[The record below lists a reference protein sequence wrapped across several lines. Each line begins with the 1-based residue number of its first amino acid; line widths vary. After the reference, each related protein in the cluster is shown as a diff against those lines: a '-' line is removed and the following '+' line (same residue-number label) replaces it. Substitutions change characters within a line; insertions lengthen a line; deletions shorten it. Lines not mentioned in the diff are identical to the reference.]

1 MAAAILLLLIGYDI
15 FQRKNF
21 QKTEGQVVT
30 VGWQGDLQT
39 ENQEEYI
46 MVRYMADGVSYVEKQ
61 QILSRIFYR
70 EGQKVTV
77 YYDKKDPHRTWNR
90 LRLICC
96 LYTFRKACY
105 SHGLTYPAE
114 IFIRQCQLELGSDF
128 RIFVIQDILACFH

>member
-46 MVRYMADGVSYVEKQ
+46 MVSYMADGVSYVEKHEKGT
-61 QILSRIFYR
+61 IEPGKTADF
-70 EGQKVTV
+70 VTHFLQRRA
-77 YYDKKDPHRTWNR
+77 KGHR
-90 LRLICC
+90 LL
-96 LYTFRKACY
+96 
-105 SHGLTYPAE
+105 
-114 IFIRQCQLELGSDF
+114 
-128 RIFVIQDILACFH
+128 

>member
-1 MAAAILLLLIGYDI
+1 MIFLHFVPASGWIRFVLYMIPYLLIGYDI

-46 MVRYMADGVSYVEKQ
+46 MVSYMADGVSYVEKQ

-90 LRLICC
+90 LRLPFMLALLVLC
-96 LYTFRKACY
+96 LSCGIMAFRK
-105 SHGLTYPAE
+105 E
-114 IFIRQCQLELGSDF
+114 RQM
-128 RIFVIQDILACFH
+128 

>member
-46 MVRYMADGVSYVEKQ
+46 
-61 QILSRIFYR
+61 LS
-70 EGQKVTV
+70 
-77 YYDKKDPHRTWNR
+77 
-90 LRLICC
+90 LI
-96 LYTFRKACY
+96 
-105 SHGLTYPAE
+105 H
-114 IFIRQCQLELGSDF
+114 I
-128 RIFVIQDILACFH
+128 

>member
-30 VGWQGDLQT
+30 GGWQGDLQT

-46 MVRYMADGVSYVEKQ
+46 MVSYMADGVSYVEKQ

-90 LRLICC
+90 LRLPFMLALLVLC
-96 LYTFRKACY
+96 LSCGMMAFRK
-105 SHGLTYPAE
+105 E
-114 IFIRQCQLELGSDF
+114 RQM
-128 RIFVIQDILACFH
+128 

>member
-46 MVRYMADGVSYVEKQ
+46 MVSYMVDGVSYVEN
-61 QILSRIFYR
+61 SRFCHAFFT
-70 EGQKVTV
+70 EK
-77 YYDKKDPHRTWNR
+77 DKR
-90 LRLICC
+90 
-96 LYTFRKACY
+96 
-105 SHGLTYPAE
+105 
-114 IFIRQCQLELGSDF
+114 
-128 RIFVIQDILACFH
+128 